1 MHRKKH
7 GISALEM
14 DANDNVETG
23 GPQQTTAL
31 TMKDNENAETV
42 KVDPHATS
50 VFALKDTQNVATM
63 TPKSSEPHAS
73 FALQMEDKEN
83 VEKMTAT
90 SQQMDAPVVTVQ
102 VQAIATT
109 SETNAPNDAEGIGAT
124 KSDPHAP
131 PALPPR
137 YNQIAH
143 RRTQEHS
150 WSRSSTPS
158 QTNGV
163 STVADLGT
171 TFQSMSVA
179 AMQQRA
185 PATLAHSPFPGYYN
199 AAYYQM
205 GYPLAMDYH
214 GVPQYSSIYPPHS
227 PVGCACPDCAGWN
240 MHYSHL
246 HSAGYAY
253 RAETTQPW
261 RHKQEHPRVPPKSS
275 NSTQSVK
282 VVQTDVSD
290 LEKPVI
296 RQWKR
301 DENVKEK
308 SDTAYCKDARK
319 VEDLLLA
326 VSGAEECH
334 AIVVLGKILER
345 NPSIRSRVLENLK
358 CHRLDTMI
366 VDGLKSFV
374 KDRCGDG
381 SADDQ
386 LAIDTVTY
394 ASFFASGKQ
403 TKYGEIADRLSVPL
417 PIAKKCK
424 RRALESK
431 KENEITPLVDSIDQE
446 QS

>member
-7 GISALEM
+7 GTKALEM
-14 DANDNVETG
+14 EAKDNVQTG
-23 GPQQTTAL
+23 EHPHRTSAL
-31 TMKDNENAETV
+31 TMKENDKE
-42 KVDPHATS
+42 VDPNAVS

-63 TPKSSEPHAS
+63 TAKNSESHAPFTSS
-73 FALQMEDKEN
+73 MEDKEN
-83 VEKMTAT
+83 VETPNAT
-90 SQQMDAPVVTVQ
+90 SQQMEAPVAALPVQTVP
-102 VQAIATT
+102 AT
-109 SETNAPNDAEGIGAT
+109 SETNAPCDAEGVGT
-124 KSDPHAP
+124 LKTHSHSQ

-137 YNQIAH
+137 YYQMAQ
-143 RRTQEHS
+143 RRTQEHQ

-158 QTNGV
+158 V
-163 STVADLGT
+163 STVADLGK

-179 AMQQRA
+179 GMQQRE
-185 PATLAHSPFPGYYN
+185 PATLAHTTYPGYYN

-205 GYPLAMDYH
+205 GYPPVMDFH
-214 GVPQYSSIYPPHS
+214 SVPQYTSIYPPHS

-240 MHYSHL
+240 MHYSH
-246 HSAGYAY
+246 HPSAGYGY
-253 RAETTQPW
+253 RAETAHPW
-261 RHKQEHPRVPPKSS
+261 RHKQEHPWVTSKSS
-275 NSTQSVK
+275 GISTQSVK
-282 VVQTDVSD
+282 VVQTDVSE
-290 LEKPVI
+290 LEKPAT

-301 DENVKEK
+301 EENVKEK

-345 NPSIRSRVLENLK
+345 NSSIRNRVLENLK

-374 KDRCGDG
+374 KDRCGD
-381 SADDQ
+381 SSVDDQ
-386 LAIDTVTY
+386 VAIDTITY
-394 ASFFASGKQ
+394 ASLFACEKQ

-431 KENEITPLVDSIDQE
+431 KENEITPLLDSIEQE
-446 QS
+446 QV